1 MSKVKKQLQDEL
13 IPFPIHVSK
22 SSTYNWYSILK
33 NWLFSSSVSPSTR
46 LTGVYMAYGRFV
58 WILQQDQQ
66 LLYQQGHFGKGTL
79 SRSDPTWYSRLQ
91 QSQELTPEQITVA
104 RRKQRRLLQQQ
115 RKQRTSSTTPE
126 TVASLG
132 ESQQEPDRWSMK
144 ELLEWTQG
152 ENYECS
158 QLDLFEAFFLVYAI
172 DALDIQDKDQLR
184 LGIDDCWSIF
194 SRAYSPALIPTR
206 NMDSSSKLNMFAP
219 HYAAYH
225 YYRSQGWIPKDG
237 LKFGVDFVLYQLG
250 PSYRHAE
257 FAVLII
263 PCTESSSSTASSSF
277 TASGHQ
283 QYTSPYTWTELL
295 RISRVCNQV
304 KKTLV
309 LCYVTLP
316 LSTLSA
322 SWHLPILNQC
332 TIRQVVM
339 KRWSPGSNR
348 D

>member
-13 IPFPIHVSK
+13 IPFPIHVNE
-22 SSTYNWYSILK
+22 SSTYYWYSKFK
-33 NWLFSSSVSPSTR
+33 NWLFSSSVPSVTR
-46 LTGVYMAYGRFV
+46 LTGVYMAYGKFV
-58 WILQQDQQ
+58 WILQQNQQ
-66 LLYQQGHFGKGTL
+66 LLYQHGHFGKGTL

-91 QSQELTPEQITVA
+91 QSQEPTPEQITVA

-115 RKQRTSSTTPE
+115 RKQRTMSTTPE
-126 TVASLG
+126 AVVSLD
-132 ESQQEPDRWSMK
+132 ESQQDHNRWSMQ
-144 ELLEWTQG
+144 ELMEWTQG
-152 ENYECS
+152 ENYERS

-172 DALDIQDKDQLR
+172 DALDIQDKDQR
-184 LGIDDCWSIF
+184 SLGIDDCWSIF
-194 SRAYSPALIPTR
+194 SRAYSPTQ
-206 NMDSSSKLNMFAP
+206 NMDSCSTLNMFAP

-263 PCTESSSSTASSSF
+263 PCTESSSSTPSSSL
-277 TASGHQ
+277 TTPCHQ
-283 QYTSPYTWTELL
+283 QYTTPYTWTQLL

-316 LSTLSA
+316 LPTLSA

-332 TIRQVVM
+332 TIRQVIM